1 MKLTPKK
8 LSITTLCISLYLTG
22 CQSPAPEITSPSPE
36 ITSSPQVPQVS
47 IEIPEKPLTLPP
59 DNPETTASNEVKTYL
74 NRLATLGF
82 SQQNQGIWIQSNDTL
97 LANHQGTI
105 PLPAASITKVATS
118 LVALKTFNPDH
129 QFITLIGTTGTIENG
144 VLNGDLVIQGG
155 EDPFFVWEEAIAIG
169 NLLNQ
174 IGIQRVTGN
183 LIITGKFYMNFES
196 NPQTAGNLLKQ
207 GLNSQIWSSEVLNQY
222 QTLPPGT
229 AKPQVIIDG
238 IVEVS
243 PTPPENIKLLV
254 RHYSFPMAELVKKM
268 NQYSNNLM
276 ADMLAEAVGGY
287 QVVAEKAAQ
296 FVGVPKEEIQLI
308 NGSGLGEENRISPRA
323 ATGMFL
329 AIEKYLQQYNMNVA
343 DVFVIV
349 GKDKGILEERK
360 QLPNLAVI
368 KSGTLDSVSALA
380 GALPTKEKGIV
391 WFTILNKGASVTEL
405 RNQQEIFLKDVLNNW
420 GSVDLS
426 PTKLTTNPER
436 KGKTSRSEII

>member
-1 MKLTPKK
+1 MLKK
-8 LSITTLCISLYLTG
+8 IFITTICMALSLAG
-22 CQSPAPEITSPSPE
+22 CKSPEPEIPSPSPE
-36 ITSSPQVPQVS
+36 TTPSPKVS

-59 DNPETTASNEVKTYL
+59 DNPEKIASTQVQTYL
-74 NRLATLGF
+74 SRLANQGF

-97 LANHQGTI
+97 LANYQGTI

-174 IGIQRVTGN
+174 MGIQRVTGN

-196 NPQTAGNLLKQ
+196 NPQTAGNLLRQ

-222 QTLPPGT
+222 QTLPPDT

-238 IVEVS
+238 VVAVS
-243 PTPPENIKLLV
+243 LTHSENIKLLV

-287 QVVAEKAAQ
+287 QVVAEKAAE
-296 FVGVPKEEIQLI
+296 FTGVPKEEIQLI

-329 AIEKYLQQYNMNVA
+329 AIDKYLQQYNMNVA

-349 GKDKGILEERK
+349 GKDKGILDERK
-360 QLPNLAVI
+360 QLPNLAVV
-368 KSGTLDSVSALA
+368 KSGTLDYVSALA
-380 GALPTKEKGIV
+380 GALPTKEKGVI

-405 RNQQEIFLKDVLNNW
+405 RNQQEILLKDVLNNW
-420 GSVDLS
+420 GYVDLS
-426 PTKLTTNPER
+426 PANLTANPER
-436 KGKTSRSEII
+436 KTKTSRSEIIQ

>member
-1 MKLTPKK
+1 MLKK
-8 LSITTLCISLYLTG
+8 ISIITICMALSLAG
-22 CQSPAPEITSPSPE
+22 CKSPEPEIPSPSPE
-36 ITSSPQVPQVS
+36 NTPSPQVL
-47 IEIPEKPLTLPP
+47 IEIPKKPLTLPP
-59 DNPETTASNEVKTYL
+59 DNPETIASNQVKTYL
-74 NRLATLGF
+74 NRLASQGF

-118 LVALKTFNPDH
+118 LVALRTFNPDH
-129 QFITLIGTTGTIENG
+129 QFITLIGTTGEIENG

-169 NLLNQ
+169 NLLNK

-207 GLNSQIWSSEVLNQY
+207 GLNSKIWSSEVLNQY

-287 QVVAEKAAQ
+287 QVVAEKTAQ
-296 FVGVPKEEIQLI
+296 FVGVPKEEITLI

-349 GKDKGILEERK
+349 GKDKGILDERK
-360 QLPNLAVI
+360 QLPNLAVV
-368 KSGTLDSVSALA
+368 KSGTLNYVSALA
-380 GALPTKEKGIV
+380 GALPTKEQGIV
-391 WFTILNKGASVTEL
+391 WFTILNKGPNVTEL

-420 GSVDLS
+420 GAVELS
-426 PTKLTTNPER
+426 LPELTANPER
-436 KGKTSRSEII
+436 KTKTSRSEII